1 MYSILV
7 ITKGRGQVTLP
18 MLHGDAESVVARE
31 LVVAAAGEQQ
41 RLTVARVA
49 PAQVAAKMLRGKM
62 TYCWIFEVLPFV
74 VEGPIAC
81 PKQEKKGK

>member
-7 ITKGRGQVTLP
+7 ITKARGQGTLP
-18 MLHGDAESVVARE
+18 LLHGDAESVVAGE
-31 LVVAAAGEQQ
+31 LVVAAPGEQQ

-62 TYCWIFEVLPFV
+62 TFC
-74 VEGPIAC
+74 
-81 PKQEKKGK
+81 

>member
-7 ITKGRGQVTLP
+7 IIKARGQSTLP
-18 MLHGDAESVVARE
+18 MLHGDAESVVAGE
-31 LVVAAAGEQQ
+31 LVVAAPGEQQ

-62 TYCWIFEVLPFV
+62 TFC
-74 VEGPIAC
+74 
-81 PKQEKKGK
+81 